1 MRVRTL
7 LVLPLLLTVSCS
19 STPPPRDSVVMSVD
33 ASEAHVRARGI
44 LAGEKI
50 VCRRKYCEPDPA
62 RGKGAEK
69 CSMRVVGRATIS
81 RALGNDY
88 SIAGITKGECAE
100 GDLVERAP

>member
-1 MRVRTL
+1 MRVSA
-7 LVLPLLLTVSCS
+7 LVAVPLLLTVSCS
-19 STPPPRDSVVMSVD
+19 STPPPRDSVVMTVN
-33 ASEAHVRARGI
+33 ASEAHVRAPG
-44 LAGEKI
+44 LSAGEKI
-50 VCRRKYCEPDPA
+50 VCRRKHCEPDPSK
-62 RGKGAEK
+62 GKGAQR